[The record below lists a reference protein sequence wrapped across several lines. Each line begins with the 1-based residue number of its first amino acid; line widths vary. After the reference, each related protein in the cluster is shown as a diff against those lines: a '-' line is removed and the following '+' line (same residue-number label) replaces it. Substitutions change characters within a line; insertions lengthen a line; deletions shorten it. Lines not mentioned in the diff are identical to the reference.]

1 MSIKI
6 ILCED
11 HALFRCGL
19 IQLLSMNEEISVIAE
34 ISNGQGI
41 LDLINTENSQLNEA
55 NLLLLDISLPDIDGI
70 KLIPQVKKVYP
81 HIKILIIS
89 MYDMPEYV
97 RSAFNA
103 GADGYLLKTADS
115 EEFFFAIQ
123 SLLRGTN
130 YVSSELTNIFIDA
143 YLQNDGQPNA
153 EEDILETITLREK
166 EILISVAK
174 GLSNK
179 EIAVALHIAEKT
191 VSTHR
196 TNFMRKLSLHNVREI
211 TMFAVQKNLITIT

>member
-70 KLIPQVKKVYP
+70 KLIPQVKKAYP

-143 YLQNDGQPNA
+143 YLQNDGQPNT

-166 EILISVAK
+166 EILIYVAK

-179 EIAVALHIAEKT
+179 EIAVELNIAEKT

-211 TMFAVQKNLITIT
+211 TMFAVQKNLIDIN